1 MINRGS
7 LLVYGI
13 LALATSAGIVTLI
26 FTWSRGNQALEYWGT
41 ESAYEIRHAQTIE
54 LWTIEPIKEPALA
67 NDPAAWDIA
76 SGSKKWKTTQRID
89 ITEARGLVHMR
100 QALIEDASYQWGETD
115 TSCTPEWKHALV
127 FTSKSQPVTLL
138 IDLNCGQ
145 VMQQNKQKTLITSP
159 ILKSGLQ
166 TVFDEQLNPGAD
178 Q

>member
-13 LALATSAGIVTLI
+13 LAVATAAGIVTLI

-41 ESAYEIRHAQTIE
+41 ESAFEIRHAATIE
-54 LWTIEPIKEPALA
+54 LITILQVEDPDIA
-67 NDPAAWDIA
+67 NDLAAFDL
-76 SGSKKWKTTQRID
+76 SNGSKKWKIIKRID
-89 ITEARGLVHMR
+89 ITKARGLTHMQ

-115 TSCTPEWKHALV
+115 VSCTPEWKHALV
-127 FTSKSQPVTLL
+127 FTGKKQPVTIL

-145 VMQQNKQKTLITSP
+145 LIQQGKQQNLVASP
-159 ILKSGLQ
+159 ILKAGLQ
-166 TVFDEQLNPGAD
+166 TVFDEQLNTGAG